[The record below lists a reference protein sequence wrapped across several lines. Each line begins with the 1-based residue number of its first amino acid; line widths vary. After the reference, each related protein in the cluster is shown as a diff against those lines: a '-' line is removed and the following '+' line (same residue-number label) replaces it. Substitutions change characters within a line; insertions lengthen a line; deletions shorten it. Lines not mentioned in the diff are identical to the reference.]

1 MIKFFRKIR
10 QNLLSENKFSKYLLY
25 AVGEI
30 VLVII
35 GILIA
40 LAINQKNTD
49 KNNNE
54 LRDLYLIQL
63 NEEINENLKTIINH
77 RDKAITML
85 TELDTLVGIL
95 KNKEYNNP
103 KLLLKSRF
111 LYRIIRFNPATTTYE
126 NLKFSGDLKLFR
138 DLKLRNSIS
147 KAYDTFN
154 DIKIWEENDIKY
166 VDNYGQGYLVSNA
179 RLMNLSLSNDN
190 YGKDLYFEN
199 VVVSRRSN
207 LRILKNRYEE
217 SMESLDSLK
226 TIFAVLQNSK

>member
-85 TELDTLVGIL
+85 TERYT
-95 KNKEYNNP
+95 P
-103 KLLLKSRF
+103 
-111 LYRIIRFNPATTTYE
+111 
-126 NLKFSGDLKLFR
+126 
-138 DLKLRNSIS
+138 
-147 KAYDTFN
+147 
-154 DIKIWEENDIKY
+154 
-166 VDNYGQGYLVSNA
+166 
-179 RLMNLSLSNDN
+179 
-190 YGKDLYFEN
+190 GK
-199 VVVSRRSN
+199 R
-207 LRILKNRYEE
+207 
-217 SMESLDSLK
+217 
-226 TIFAVLQNSK
+226 

>member
-103 KLLLKSRF
+103 KL
-111 LYRIIRFNPATTTYE
+111 Y
-126 NLKFSGDLKLFR
+126 
-138 DLKLRNSIS
+138 
-147 KAYDTFN
+147 
-154 DIKIWEENDIKY
+154 
-166 VDNYGQGYLVSNA
+166 
-179 RLMNLSLSNDN
+179 
-190 YGKDLYFEN
+190 
-199 VVVSRRSN
+199 
-207 LRILKNRYEE
+207 
-217 SMESLDSLK
+217 
-226 TIFAVLQNSK
+226 